1 MSELENKVNQITNLP
16 TDVFKAAVVM
26 SLSDPSVR
34 IVPLS
39 MTEASAEFDRWLA
52 EVKAQA
58 WEEGCQSAV
67 RNITFAD
74 RDVLDVNPYQGENK

>member
-1 MSELENKVNQITNLP
+1 MSDLENRVSQTTNLP

-39 MTEASAEFDRWLA
+39 MAEASAEFDRWLN

-58 WEEGCQSAV
+58 WQEGWGTKPSYQEI
-67 RNITFAD
+67 N
-74 RDVLDVNPYQGENK
+74 NPYRKGD